1 MSAASASG
9 LHLLGHKETHSEQE
23 SWFPTEVGA
32 GFPVSCPAEDAAV
45 FFLFVCLFF
54 FFFFFFDALL
64 PSSEKYSMADFVPF
78 A

>member
-23 SWFPTEVGA
+23 SWSPTEVGA
-32 GFPVSCPAEDAAV
+32 GFRISCPAEDAAV
-45 FFLFVCLFF
+45 FVFLFFCV
-54 FFFFFFDALL
+54 FFDALL